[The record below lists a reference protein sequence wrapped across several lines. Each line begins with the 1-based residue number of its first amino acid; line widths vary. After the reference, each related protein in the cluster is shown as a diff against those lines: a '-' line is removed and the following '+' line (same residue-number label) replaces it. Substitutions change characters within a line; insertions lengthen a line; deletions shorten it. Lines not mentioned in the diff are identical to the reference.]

1 MLAVVFATVT
11 SFANDVNI
19 SARVLQSFNEEFSSA
34 TEVSW
39 TVGENYVKAEF
50 VFNTQHITA
59 FYTPEGDL
67 MGVAR
72 YISSVSLPVA
82 LQNTLKRDFSG
93 YWISDLF
100 EVTRNSGTS
109 YYVTIENADVKMVL
123 QAQPNEDWSL
133 YKRSRKI

>member
-59 FYTPEGDL
+59 FYTPDGDL

>member
-1 MLAVVFATVT
+1 MLVVVFTTAI
-11 SFANDVNI
+11 SFANDVNVN
-19 SARVLQSFNEEFSSA
+19 ARVLQSFNEEFSSA

-59 FYTPEGDL
+59 FYTPDGDL
-67 MGVAR
+67 LGLAR

>member
-1 MLAVVFATVT
+1 MLVVVFTTAT
-11 SFANDVNI
+11 SFANDVNVN
-19 SARVLQSFNEEFSSA
+19 ARVLQSFNEEFSSA

-59 FYTPEGDL
+59 FYTPDGELLGL
-67 MGVAR
+67 AR

>member
-1 MLAVVFATVT
+1 MLVVAFTTAT
-11 SFANDVNI
+11 SFDNDVNVN
-19 SARVLQSFNEEFSSA
+19 ARVLQSFNEEFSSA

-59 FYTPEGDL
+59 FYTPDGDL
-67 MGVAR
+67 LGLAR